1 MHEYVRQRRL
11 KEVQV
16 ARFRIRLYEDLS
28 NDELRER
35 YGFLSMR
42 LTLFASVDS
51 HCFFFVSFTW
61 YFMGAEDPPR
71 RFAMDSRGKAEG
83 DGCSHLASE

>member
-1 MHEYVRQRRL
+1 
-11 KEVQV
+11 V
-16 ARFRIRLYEDLS
+16 ARFRLRLYEDLA

-35 YGFLSMR
+35 YAFLLSMR
-42 LTLFASVDS
+42 LALFASVDS
-51 HCFFFVSFTW
+51 HSCFSTFSSFSFTW

-83 DGCSHLASE
+83 DGCSHLASK